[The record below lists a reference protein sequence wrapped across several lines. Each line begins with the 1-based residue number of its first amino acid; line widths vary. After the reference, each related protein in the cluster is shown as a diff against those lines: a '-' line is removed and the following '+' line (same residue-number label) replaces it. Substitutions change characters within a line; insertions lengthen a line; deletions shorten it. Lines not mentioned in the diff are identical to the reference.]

1 MDYYNLHI
9 KNIMLGIMIVVG
21 FSSCLT
27 SSVVVNIQRPADIT
41 ISQDIQNIVLVN
53 RSRPSK
59 DNLTGNIVEGLVT
72 GEGIGFDRKGAEYC
86 ISGLSNMLEKS
97 DRFLLK
103 NAFGMELKGTGT
115 SSFPIP
121 LDWNQVKSICE
132 SYDGDALLVLET
144 FDSDSRT
151 IVGAPV
157 TRKRKVKGVKVKE
170 IAYPATLI
178 MEIESGWRIYD
189 LNKKIII
196 DENKFTEIKE
206 FSSSGPSPEQAVM
219 SLPSKRRAIK
229 EAGLFAGRQYGFRIS
244 PIWVKARRLYYSYKF
259 DEFKIARKYIKQGD
273 WDSAIQIWMPLTE
286 NTDVKLA
293 RRASFNMALASEIK
307 GGLDAAIEW
316 AKKAQI
322 LGEKKS
328 YNYINILHKRKRD
341 EEKLKQQLNN

>member
-1 MDYYNLHI
+1 MDYYNLKIH
-9 KNIMLGIMIVVG
+9 NIIFVVLVVLG
-21 FSSCLT
+21 FSSCST

-41 ISQDIQNIVLVN
+41 ISQDIQNVILVN

-59 DNLTGNIVEGLVT
+59 NNLAGNIVEGLVT
-72 GEGIGFDRKGAEYC
+72 GEEIGSDRKGAEYC
-86 ISGLSNMLEKS
+86 IIGLSNMLES
-97 DRFLLK
+97 SERFSLK
-103 NAFGMELKGTGT
+103 NIGGMELKGTGT

-121 LDWNQVKSICE
+121 LDWNQVKSICG
-132 SYDGDALLVLET
+132 SYAGDALLVLET

-151 IVGAPV
+151 IMGDPV
-157 TRKRKVKGVKVKE
+157 SRTRKVKRVKVKE
-170 IAYPATLI
+170 ILYPATLI

-189 LNKKIII
+189 LNKQKII
-196 DENKFTEIKE
+196 DENKFIEIKE
-206 FSSSGPSPEQAVM
+206 FSAWGSSPEEAVM

-229 EAGLFAGRQYGFRIS
+229 EAGLFAGKQYGFRIS
-244 PIWVKARRLYYSYKF
+244 PIWVKVNRLYYSSKF
-259 DEFKIARKYIKQGD
+259 DEFKSAKKFIKQRD
-273 WDSAIQIWMPLTE
+273 WDTAIEIWMPLTK

-293 RRASFNMALASEIK
+293 GRAAFNMALASEIK

-316 AKKAQI
+316 AKKAQL